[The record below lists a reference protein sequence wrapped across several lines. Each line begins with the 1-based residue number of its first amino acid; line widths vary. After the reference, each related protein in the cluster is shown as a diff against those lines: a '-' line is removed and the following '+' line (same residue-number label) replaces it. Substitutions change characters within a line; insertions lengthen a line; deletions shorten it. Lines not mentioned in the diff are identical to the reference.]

1 MGLKNKEHYVW
12 LVCQE
17 CTPSGKGRYTTWK
30 KLKAAYKLEKKKYCR
45 FCRKHTVHKEKK
57 L

>member
-12 LVCQE
+12 LICQE
-17 CTPSGKGRYTTWK
+17 CPSGRYTTWK
-30 KLKAAYKLEKKKYCR
+30 KIKAPYKLEKKKYCR
-45 FCRKHTVHKEKK
+45 FCRKHTMHKEKK

>member
-12 LVCQE
+12 LVCGE
-17 CTPSGKGRYTTWK
+17 CDRRHYTTWK
-30 KLKAAYKLEKKKYCR
+30 KLKAAYKLEKSKYCK
-45 FCRKHTVHKEKK
+45 FCRRHTAHKEKK